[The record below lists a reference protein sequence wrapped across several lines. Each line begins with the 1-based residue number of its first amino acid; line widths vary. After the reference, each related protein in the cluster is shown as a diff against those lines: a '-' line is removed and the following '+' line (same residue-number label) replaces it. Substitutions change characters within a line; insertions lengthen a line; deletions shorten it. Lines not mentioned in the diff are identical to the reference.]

1 MRNYP
6 PLSSAEEYCIYL
18 RKSRVDIEAEAHGE
32 GETLARH
39 EKLLLEVSRR
49 DKLNVTQIYRE
60 VVSGETIAAR
70 PVIQHVLQEVEQGR
84 WAGVLV
90 VEVERLARGDT
101 IDQGIMAQ
109 TFKYSGTKIVTP
121 LKVYDP
127 NNEYDEEYFEFGLF
141 MSRREYKTINRRLQ
155 RGRLASAKEG
165 KWVSGIAPYGY
176 EKIRVPND
184 KGWTLRPVEA
194 EADIVRFIFRLYTSG
209 EEGEDGEVKKVGTYS
224 LALRLD
230 KMGVTPPGGAPCWS
244 STTIQSILEN
254 PVYIGKIRW
263 NVNKTKKRIINN
275 AIRVEHYTAP
285 AEEQVYVDG
294 LHPAIVD
301 EAVFLA
307 AQDIIAQKGPPPVQ
321 AANTVSNPLAGL
333 LVCGKCGRSIVLRP
347 SAYGGMLM
355 CPNRACNNVGSKYAI
370 VEERLLQALT
380 QWLDDYRLEWSDRPP
395 SEEQSLIDLKG
406 KSIRKAQAEVET
418 LQKQLERTHDL
429 LEQGVYDTE
438 TFLSRSRSI
447 TERIN
452 AANENIAALSAELVE
467 DEARAA
473 SRKNIVPKVEKLL
486 EVYSALPSAQAKNE
500 MLKEVIEK
508 AEYTKL
514 QRSGRNG
521 PFDNFDLLL
530 YPKLPPSVAE

>member
-1 MRNYP
+1 MQNYAP
-6 PLSSAEEYCIYL
+6 FSSAEEYCIYL

-39 EKLLLEVSRR
+39 EKLLLEVARR

-70 PVIQHVLQEVEQGR
+70 PVMQHLLQEVEDGR

-101 IDQGIMAQ
+101 IDQGLMAQ

-121 LKVYDP
+121 VKVYDP
-127 NNEYDEEYFEFGLF
+127 TNEFDEEYFEFGLF

-155 RGRLASAKEG
+155 RGRLAAAKEG
-165 KWVSGIAPYGY
+165 KWVSGPAPYGY

-194 EADIVRFIFRLYTSG
+194 EADIVCFIFRLYTSG
-209 EEGEDGEVKKVGTYS
+209 EESEGGEVKKLGTYS
-224 LALRLD
+224 LAVRLD
-230 KMGVTPPGGAPCWS
+230 RMGVAPPGDAPCWS

-263 NVNKTKKRIINN
+263 NVHKTKKRVVNN
-275 AIRVEHYTAP
+275 AVRVERYTAP

-301 EAVFLA
+301 EAAFLA
-307 AQDIIAQKGPPPVQ
+307 AQELIAQKGPPPVQ
-321 AANTVSNPLAGL
+321 SANTVTNPLAGV
-333 LVCGKCGRSIVLRP
+333 LVCGKCGRSITLRP
-347 SAYGGMLM
+347 NAYGGVLM
-355 CPNRACNNVGSKYAI
+355 CPNRACDNVGSKFSI
-370 VEERLLQALT
+370 VEERLLQALA

-395 SEEQSLIDLKG
+395 SEEQALMELKG
-406 KSIRKAQAEVET
+406 KSIRKAQSEVET
-418 LQKQLERTHDL
+418 LQRQLERTHDL
-429 LEQGVYDTE
+429 LEQGVYDTA
-438 TFLSRSRSI
+438 TFLNRSRSI

-452 AANENIAALSAELVE
+452 AAQESIAALSAELVE

-473 SRKNIVPKVEKLL
+473 SRRTIVPKVEKLL
-486 EVYSALPSAQAKNE
+486 GVYAELPSAQAKND
-500 MLKEVIEK
+500 MLKEVLEK

-514 QRSGRNG
+514 QRSGKNG

-530 YPKLPPSVAE
+530 YPKLPPSAEG

>member
-1 MRNYP
+1 MPNYAP
-6 PLSSAEEYCIYL
+6 FSSAEEYCIYL

-39 EKLLLEVSRR
+39 EKLLLEVARR
-49 DKLNVTQIYRE
+49 DKINVTQIYRE

-70 PVIQHVLQEVEQGR
+70 PVMQHLLQEVEDGR

-101 IDQGIMAQ
+101 IDQGLMAQ

-121 LKVYDP
+121 VKVYDP
-127 NNEYDEEYFEFGLF
+127 TNEFDEEYFEFGLF

-155 RGRLASAKEG
+155 RGRLAAAKEG
-165 KWVSGIAPYGY
+165 KWVSGPAPYGY

-209 EEGEDGEVKKVGTYS
+209 EEGEGGEVKKLGTYS
-224 LALRLD
+224 LAVRLD
-230 KMGVTPPGGAPCWS
+230 RMGVAPPGDAPCWS

-263 NVNKTKKRIINN
+263 NVHKTKKRVVNN
-275 AIRVEHYTAP
+275 AVRVERYTAP
-285 AEEQVYVDG
+285 TEEQVYVDG

-307 AQDIIAQKGPPPVQ
+307 AQELIAQKGPPPVQ
-321 AANTVSNPLAGL
+321 SANTVTNPLAGV
-333 LVCGKCGRSIVLRP
+333 LVCGKCGRSITLRP
-347 SAYGGMLM
+347 NAYGGVLM
-355 CPNRACNNVGSKYAI
+355 CPNRACDNVGSKFSI
-370 VEERLLQALT
+370 VEERLLQALS

-395 SEEQSLIDLKG
+395 SEEQALMDLKG
-406 KSIRKAQAEVET
+406 KSIRKAQSEVET
-418 LQKQLERTHDL
+418 LQRQLERTHDL
-429 LEQGVYDTE
+429 LEQGVYDTS
-438 TFLSRSRSI
+438 TFLTRSRSI

-452 AANENIAALSAELVE
+452 SAQESIAALSAELVE

-473 SRKNIVPKVEKLL
+473 SRRTIVPKVEKLL
-486 EVYSALPSAQAKNE
+486 EVYAELPSAQAKND
-500 MLKEVIEK
+500 MLKEVLEK
-508 AEYTKL
+508 AEYNKL
-514 QRSGRNG
+514 QRSGKNG

-530 YPKLPPSVAE
+530 YPKLPPSAEG

>member
-6 PLSSAEEYCIYL
+6 PLSNADEYCIYL
-18 RKSRVDIEAEAHGE
+18 RKSRVDLEAEAHGD

-39 EKLLLEVSRR
+39 EKLLLEVARR
-49 DKLNVTQIYRE
+49 DHLNVTEIYRE

-70 PVIQHVLQEVEQGR
+70 PVMQHLLQEVELGR

-90 VEVERLARGDT
+90 MEVERLARGDT

-109 TFKYSGTKIVTP
+109 TFKYSGTKIITP

-165 KWVSGIAPYGY
+165 KWVSGVAPYGY

-209 EEGEDGEVKKVGTYS
+209 EAAEDGSVKKFGSYS
-224 LALRLD
+224 IAVRLD
-230 KMGVTPPGGAPCWS
+230 KMGIKPPSGSPCWN
-244 STTIQSILEN
+244 STTIQAILQN

-263 NVNKTKKRIINN
+263 NVHKTKKRVINN
-275 AIRVEHYTAP
+275 AVRVERYVAP
-285 AEEQVYVDG
+285 PEEQIYVDG

-307 AQDIIAQKGPPPVQ
+307 AQDLMAQKGPVPVQ
-321 AANTVSNPLAGL
+321 SVNTVTNPLAGV
-333 LVCGKCGRSIVLRP
+333 LVCGKCGRNIVLRP
-347 SAYGGMLM
+347 NAYGGLLM
-355 CPNRACNNVGSKYAI
+355 CPNRACDNVGSKFPI
-370 VEERLLQALT
+370 VEERLLQALS
-380 QWLDDYRLEWSDRPP
+380 QWLSDYRLEWSNRPP
-395 SEEQSLIDLKG
+395 SEEQALIDLKG
-406 KSIRKAQAEVET
+406 KSIRKAQAEVDT

-429 LEQGVYDTE
+429 LEQGVYDTD
-438 TFLSRSRSI
+438 TFLARSRSI

-452 AANENIAALSAELVE
+452 SANESIAALATELAE

-486 EVYSALPSAQAKNE
+486 EVYAELPSAQAKNE

-530 YPKLPPSVAE
+530 YPKLPPSLG

>member
-1 MRNYP
+1 M
-6 PLSSAEEYCIYL
+6 YL

-39 EKLLLEVSRR
+39 EKLLLEVARR
-49 DKLNVTQIYRE
+49 DRLNVTQIYRE

-70 PVIQHVLQEVEQGR
+70 PVMQHLLQEVEQGR

-155 RGRLASAKEG
+155 RGRLAAAKEG
-165 KWVSGIAPYGY
+165 KWVSGVAPYGY

-209 EEGEDGEVKKVGTYS
+209 EEGEDGEVKKLGTYS
-224 LALRLD
+224 LAVRLD
-230 KMGVTPPGGAPCWS
+230 RMGVTPPGGAPCWS
-244 STTIQSILEN
+244 STTVQSILEN

-263 NVNKTKKRIINN
+263 NVHKTKKRVVNN
-275 AIRVEHYTAP
+275 SVRVEYYTAP
-285 AEEQVYVDG
+285 PEEQVYVDG
-294 LHPAIVD
+294 LHPAIV
-301 EAVFLA
+301 EEPVFLA
-307 AQDIIAQKGPPPVQ
+307 AQELLAQKGPPPVQ
-321 AANTVSNPLAGL
+321 SANTVTNPLAGA
-333 LVCGKCGRSIVLRP
+333 LVCGLCGRSITLRP

-355 CPNRACNNVGSKYAI
+355 CPNRVCKNVGSKYAI
-370 VEERLLQALT
+370 VEERLLQALS
-380 QWLDDYRLEWSDRPP
+380 QWLEDYRLEWSERPP
-395 SEEQSLIDLKG
+395 SEERNLMELKG
-406 KSIRKAQAEVET
+406 KSIRKAQAEVDA
-418 LQKQLERTHDL
+418 LQKQLDRTHDL
-429 LEQGVYDTE
+429 LEQGVYDTK

-452 AANENIAALSAELVE
+452 SAQENIAALSAELVE

-473 SRKNIVPKVEKLL
+473 SRRNIVPKVEKLL
-486 EVYSALPSAQAKNE
+486 EVYSALPSAQAKND
-500 MLKEVIEK
+500 MLKDVLEK
-508 AEYTKL
+508 VEYIKL

-521 PFDNFDLLL
+521 PFDNFELLL
-530 YPKLPPSVAE
+530 YPKLPPSGLGEQRE

>member
-1 MRNYP
+1 MLDYMP
-6 PLSSAEEYCIYL
+6 ASTAEEYCIYL

-39 EKLLLEVSRR
+39 EKLLLEVARR
-49 DKLNVTQIYRE
+49 DKLNVTEIYRE

-70 PVIQHVLQEVEQGR
+70 PVMQHLLEEVAAGR

-101 IDQGIMAQ
+101 VDQGVMAQ

-127 NNEYDEEYFEFGLF
+127 TNEYDEEYFEFGLF

-165 KWVSGIAPYGY
+165 KWVSGVAPYGY
-176 EKIRVPND
+176 ERVRVQNG

-209 EEGEDGEVKKVGTYS
+209 EEAEDGSVKKIGSYS

-230 KMGVTPPGGAPCWS
+230 NMGVTPPGSALYWN
-244 STTIQSILEN
+244 STTVQSILQN

-263 NVNKTKKRIINN
+263 NVHKTKKRVVNN
-275 AIRVEHYTAP
+275 ALRVEHYVAP
-285 AEEQVYVDG
+285 PEEQIFVDG

-307 AQDIIAQKGPPPVQ
+307 AQDLMAHKGPPPVQ
-321 AANTVSNPLAGL
+321 SRNAVSNPLAGL
-333 LVCGKCGRSIVLRP
+333 LVCGKCGRHIVLRP
-347 SAYGGMLM
+347 NAYGGLLM
-355 CPNRACNNVGSKYAI
+355 CPNRLCDNVGSKYEI
-370 VEERLLQALT
+370 VEERLLQALA
-380 QWLDDYRLEWSDRPP
+380 QWLDDYRLEWSDRLP
-395 SEEQSLIDLKG
+395 SEEQALIDLKA
-406 KSIRKAQAEVET
+406 KSIRKAQSEVET

-429 LEQGVYDTE
+429 LEQGVYDTA

-452 AANENIAALSAELVE
+452 SANESIATLSAELLE

-473 SRKNIVPKVEKLL
+473 SRKNIIPKVEKLL
-486 EVYSALPSAQAKNE
+486 EVYAELPSAQAKNDI
-500 MLKEVIEK
+500 LKEVIEK
-508 AEYTKL
+508 AEYVKL
-514 QRSGRNG
+514 QRSGRSG
-521 PFDNFDLLL
+521 PFDNFELLL
-530 YPKLPPSVAE
+530 YPKLPPSLDR

>member
-1 MRNYP
+1 MRKYP
-6 PLSSAEEYCIYL
+6 PLSSAEEYCMYL

-39 EKLLLEVSRR
+39 EKLLLEVARR
-49 DKLNVTQIYRE
+49 DRLNVTQIYRE

-70 PVIQHVLQEVEQGR
+70 PVMQHLLQEVEQGR

-101 IDQGIMAQ
+101 IDQGIVAQ
-109 TFKYSGTKIVTP
+109 TFKYSGTKIITP

-165 KWVSGIAPYGY
+165 KWVSGVAPYGY

-184 KGWTLRPVEA
+184 KGWTLRPLED
-194 EADIVRFIFRLYTSG
+194 EADIVRFIFRLYTAG
-209 EEGEDGEVKKVGTYS
+209 EEAEDGSVKKVGSYS
-224 LALRLD
+224 LAVRLD
-230 KMGVTPPGGAPCWS
+230 KMGVKPPSGSPCWNS
-244 STTIQSILEN
+244 NTIQSILQN

-263 NVNKTKKRIINN
+263 NVHKTRKRVINN
-275 AIRVEHYTAP
+275 VVRVERYLAP
-285 AEEQVYVDG
+285 PDEQILVDG

-307 AQDIIAQKGPPPVQ
+307 AQDLMAQKGPVPVQ
-321 AANTVSNPLAGL
+321 AANTVSNPLAGI
-333 LVCGKCGRSIVLRP
+333 LVCGKCGRHIVLRP
-347 SAYGGMLM
+347 NAYGGVLM
-355 CPNRACNNVGSKYAI
+355 CPNRACDNVGSKYGI
-370 VEERLLQALT
+370 VEERLLQALS
-380 QWLDDYRLEWSDRPP
+380 QWLSDYRLEWSDRLPA
-395 SEEQSLIDLKG
+395 EEQALIDLKG
-406 KSIRKAQAEVET
+406 KSIRKAQQEIDT

-429 LEQGVYDTE
+429 LEQGVYDTD
-438 TFLSRSRSI
+438 TFLARSRSI

-452 AANENIAALSAELVE
+452 SANESIASLSAELIE

-473 SRKNIVPKVEKLL
+473 SRKLVVPKVEKLL
-486 EVYSALPSAQAKNE
+486 EVYAELPSAQAKNE

-508 AEYTKL
+508 VEYTKL

-530 YPKLPPSVAE
+530 YPKLPPSLG

>member
-1 MRNYP
+1 MPNYAP
-6 PLSSAEEYCIYL
+6 FSSAEEYCIYL

-39 EKLLLEVSRR
+39 EKLLLEVARR
-49 DKLNVTQIYRE
+49 DKINVTQIYRE

-70 PVIQHVLQEVEQGR
+70 PVMQHLLQEVEDGR

-101 IDQGIMAQ
+101 IDQGLMAQ

-121 LKVYDP
+121 VKVYDP
-127 NNEYDEEYFEFGLF
+127 TNEFDEEYFEFGLF

-155 RGRLASAKEG
+155 RGRLAAAKEG
-165 KWVSGIAPYGY
+165 KWVSGPAPYGY

-209 EEGEDGEVKKVGTYS
+209 EEGEGGEVKKLGTYS
-224 LALRLD
+224 LAVRLD
-230 KMGVTPPGGAPCWS
+230 RMGVAPPGDAPCWS

-263 NVNKTKKRIINN
+263 NVHKTKKRVVNN
-275 AIRVEHYTAP
+275 AVRVERYTAP
-285 AEEQVYVDG
+285 TEEQVYVDG

-307 AQDIIAQKGPPPVQ
+307 AQELIAQKGPPPVQ
-321 AANTVSNPLAGL
+321 SAHTVTNPLAGV
-333 LVCGKCGRSIVLRP
+333 LVCGKCGRSITLRP
-347 SAYGGMLM
+347 NAYGGLLM
-355 CPNRACNNVGSKYAI
+355 CPNRACDNVGSKFSI
-370 VEERLLQALT
+370 VEERLLQALS

-395 SEEQSLIDLKG
+395 SEEQALMDLKG
-406 KSIRKAQAEVET
+406 KSIRKAQSEVET
-418 LQKQLERTHDL
+418 LQRQLERTHDL
-429 LEQGVYDTE
+429 LEQGVYDTS
-438 TFLSRSRSI
+438 TFLTRSRSI

-452 AANENIAALSAELVE
+452 AAQESIAALSAELVE

-473 SRKNIVPKVEKLL
+473 SRRTIVPKVEKLL
-486 EVYSALPSAQAKNE
+486 EVYAELPSAQAKND
-500 MLKEVIEK
+500 MLKEVLEK
-508 AEYTKL
+508 VEYTKL
-514 QRSGRNG
+514 HRSGKNG

-530 YPKLPPSVAE
+530 YPKLPPSAEG